1 MTIGDLVWVCDHF
14 EHKVLDGVVVRVLS
28 NSYMVDTPTGRRN
41 IKFEN
46 CCTTEYSA
54 RISLDD
60 EIEELSRN
68 NEIGK
73 RLCMPSALG
82 LDLVRDH
89 IQNGGY

>member
-1 MTIGDLVWVCDHF
+1 MIAGQDIFAVYRYEILRGKVVKEVGGGYQIDSEAGRKWV
-14 EHKVLDGVVVRVLS
+14 
-28 NSYMVDTPTGRRN
+28 
-41 IKFEN
+41 KFEN
-46 CCTTEYSA
+46 CCTTEYGA

-68 NEIGK
+68 NAIGK
-73 RLCMPSALG
+73 RLCMPRGLG